1 MNQYLL
7 LALLGLTAGSVFAM
21 LSQSAVVAY
30 RGSGVVNLATGAIA
44 MYVAYT
50 YAGLRAGQ
58 LMILPLPNPLALIE
72 GIASWFGDTLRLPRW
87 PTFVGVGGPMGVV
100 PALVICAAVS
110 AVLGGLSYW
119 LVFRPLRNASPLAKT
134 IASVGLLLALQA
146 VVILRFGTDSIV
158 VPNTLPSGSIKVG
171 SDAIPVNGFVLLA
184 IAVVVCVA
192 LALVFGRTRFGIAT
206 KAAAGNERG
215 AIMLGLSPS
224 RLAASCWVI
233 SSLVAGMAGA
243 LFASISGLN
252 PTDYTLFV
260 IPALA
265 AALLAR
271 MNSFVVATV
280 AAVLIGCA
288 QSVTVA
294 LQSSFSWWPQF
305 GSANGIPLI
314 IIAIA
319 MIVIG
324 RTIPE
329 RGAIIRIRLPES
341 PAPKYVFRT
350 GLPLLLLTLAGLIWL
365 PYDLRGAIDNSLIG
379 VVVALSF
386 VVVAG
391 FAGQISL
398 MQLSLA
404 GVAALAMTTFAGSHG
419 WPFLAASL
427 ASILVAGL
435 VGVIAGLPALRVR
448 GVELAVLTLGAAYV
462 FESMVLDNPSIL
474 TGADQSNSIPQPS
487 LFGLNFG
494 INDKFPFGNPGS
506 PNAGFGMF
514 LIIVVVICIAG
525 VIWLRRSALGRHFL
539 AVRSDERA
547 AAGLGISVAST
558 KLFAFGIGAIIA
570 GVSGVLNAY
579 AYQSITAGPYV
590 SIASVSALAI
600 AYLGGI
606 STVSG
611 AIWAGTLATGGFSFR
626 ILERVAHLGQYE
638 QLISGVGLVL
648 AAILN
653 PEGIAG
659 VFRVTCK
666 QVAARLNAILAS
678 RRPAALAGAT
688 SSSAA
693 VDGETV
699 PPPGGSPAIPSAVG
713 RTDTTK

>member
-1 MNQYLL
+1 MNQYFLL
-7 LALLGLTAGSVFAM
+7 TLLGLAAGSVFAL
-21 LSQSAVVAY
+21 LSQSAIVAY
-30 RGSGVVNLATGAIA
+30 RGSGVVNLGIGAIA

-50 YAGLRAGQ
+50 YAGLRGGQ
-58 LMILPLPNPLALIE
+58 LIIPPLPNPLALIE
-72 GIASWFGDTLRLPRW
+72 GIAGWFGYSLRLPRW
-87 PTFVGVGGPMGVV
+87 PTTVGVGGPMGVT
-100 PALVICAAVS
+100 PALIICAAISV
-110 AVLGGLSYW
+110 ALGGLCYL
-119 LVFRPLRNASPLAKT
+119 LVFRPLRSASPLAKT
-134 IASVGLLLALQA
+134 IASVGLLLTLQA
-146 VVILRFGTDSIV
+146 IVILRFGTDSIT
-158 VPNTLPSGSIKVG
+158 VPNTLPSGSVQIG
-171 SDAIPVNGFVLLA
+171 SSAVPVNGFWLLGIA
-184 IAVVVCVA
+184 IVVCAA
-192 LALVFGRTRFGIAT
+192 LALLFGRTRFGIAT

-215 AIMLGLSPS
+215 AMMLGLSPT
-224 RLAASCWVI
+224 RLAAACWMI

-252 PTDYTLFV
+252 PTDYTLFI

-271 MNSFVVATV
+271 MGSFTIATI

-294 LQSSFSWWPQF
+294 LTSSFSWWPKY

-329 RGAIIRIRLPES
+329 RGAIIRVRLPAS
-341 PAPKYVFRT
+341 PEPKYVLRT
-350 GLPLLLLTLAGLIWL
+350 GLPLILLTIAGLIWL

-379 VVVALSF
+379 VIVALSF
-386 VVVAG
+386 VVVTG

-404 GVAALAMTTFAGSHG
+404 GVAALAMTRIAGGLG

-474 TGADQSNSIPQPS
+474 TAADQSNSIPQPS

-506 PNAGFGMF
+506 PNAGFGIF
-514 LIIVVVICIAG
+514 LIIVVVACVAA

-547 AAGLGISVAST
+547 AAGLGISVAAT
-558 KLFAFGIGAIIA
+558 KLFAFGIGALIA

-579 AYQSITAGPYV
+579 SYQSVTAGPYV
-590 SIASVSALAI
+590 AIASVSALAI

-611 AIWAGTLATGGFSFR
+611 AIWAGTLAAGGLSFR
-626 ILERVAHLGQYE
+626 ILERVAHLGQFE
-638 QLISGVGLVL
+638 QLIAGVGLIL

-659 VFRVTCK
+659 VFRVTCR
-666 QVAARLNAILAS
+666 QIADRVNELRAR
-678 RRPAALAGAT
+678 RVPALALARSDSSGAADGQQVLPVGG
-688 SSSAA
+688 SSA
-693 VDGETV
+693 V
-699 PPPGGSPAIPSAVG
+699 SSAG
-713 RTDTTK
+713 RRTEAE